1 MIAGSASGAA
11 LVGTVIAVSSPLW
24 LLVLTP
30 IASFL
35 GALAGH
41 WWSRKSARELD
52 TWRRR
57 EETMRMV
64 RWAAEQAGSTDHR
77 TANIGYVALTALLGS
92 ELLQDEDVAFISAIA
107 EAGVDSAVDV
117 VEEYRED
124 AQVAV
129 GLDED
134 DAWDGEV

>member
-1 MIAGSASGAA
+1 M
-11 LVGTVIAVSSPLW
+11 SSPVW
-24 LLVLTP
+24 LLILTP

-35 GALAGH
+35 GALLGH
-41 WWSRKSARELD
+41 WWGRKSARELD

-64 RWAAEQAGSTDHR
+64 RWAAEQAGSADSR

-92 ELLQDEDVAFISAIA
+92 ELLQEEDVAFITAIA
-107 EAGVDSAVDV
+107 EAGIDSAVDV

-129 GLDED
+129 NLDEG